1 MSLVPRSSRESFVL
15 VSIILLMGPLLWALH
30 FAALYLIHTLVCVN
44 LASDAPTLVPII
56 IAVAT
61 LLAAAPILLF
71 LFWPRLLSRYRGDA
85 GSFLRATLTLL
96 LVLSLGAIAWGGM
109 SALLIPACV

>member
-1 MSLVPRSSRESFVL
+1 MSKVPQSRRESFVL
-15 VSIILLMGPLLWALH
+15 VAIILLIGPLLWSLH
-30 FAALYLIHTLVCVN
+30 FAALYLIHTLVCAS
-44 LASDAPTLVPII
+44 LARDAPTMVPII

-71 LFWPRLLSRYRGDA
+71 LFWPRLLQRYHGDA